1 MKYILATILMT
12 LNSLAFAH
20 DEGHGPKLTQGGKF
34 GGVVASVID
43 EKDKSKGASAVRVY
57 KAELVR
63 SEENEISL
71 YIYDEK
77 MNLLPMSKFAKA
89 GKGFVEIEKD
99 KKHIVTAFSFTV
111 VKNHF
116 EGKAPKPEKR
126 PFNID
131 MQFTEGTRSLFVAFD
146 NLD

>member
-1 MKYILATILMT
+1 MKFILATILMT
-12 LNSLAFAH
+12 LNSLSLAH
-20 DEGHGPKLTQGGKF
+20 DEGHGPKLTEGGKF

-43 EKDKSKGASAVRVY
+43 EKDKSKGASAVRIY

-63 SEENEISL
+63 SEDNEVSL

-77 MNLLPMSKFAKA
+77 MNLLPMSKFAKT
-89 GKGFVEIEKD
+89 GKGMLEIEKN
-99 KKHIVTAFSFTV
+99 KKHFVTEFVLSV

-116 EGKAPKPEKR
+116 EGKAPRPEKR

-131 MQFTEGTRSLFVAFD
+131 IQFTEGTRSLFVAFD

>member
-1 MKYILATILMT
+1 MKYIFATILMT
-12 LNSLAFAH
+12 LNSLSFAH
-20 DEGHGPKLTQGGKF
+20 DEGHGPKLTEGGKF

-63 SEENEISL
+63 SENNEVSL

-77 MNLLPMSKFAKA
+77 MNLLPMSKFSKV
-89 GKGFVEIEKD
+89 GKGVVEIEKN
-99 KKHIVTAFSFTV
+99 KKHLVTEFNFTV